1 MNKTDN
7 VQKKKKEDK
16 KRTRLK
22 RIMSKIKLQI
32 MTQQNRN

>member
-22 RIMSKIKLQI
+22 RIMSKTKLQI
-32 MTQQNRN
+32 MTQ

>member
-16 KRTRLK
+16 K

>member
-22 RIMSKIKLQI
+22 RMSKIKLQI
-32 MTQQNRN
+32 MTQ